1 MTARA
6 ERVGVGVGA
15 RRALLALLLLI
26 AVAAVGY
33 VAGHGL
39 GSRGSSSTSTS
50 TVLVNGV
57 LIDYPSGWKRASGK
71 PPIAGLVLAH
81 ELTLI
86 PSGRDARA
94 GLTAGS
100 LAADDPGPLPE
111 GLLAQLRSNPHT
123 DVVNLSEVQA
133 YRYSHVDVAGFNR
146 ALTVFA
152 IPSAAPGSTVLA
164 CYASTSDSPF
174 ARACGQVVDAVSRV
188 GQPLG
193 YDLTPV
199 SAYARSLAAVLAS
212 VQKGRAVVA
221 QAAGAHGAAADLGGL
236 AARLAQQFRA
246 AASSLQALEAPAAAQ
261 AAQSALLA
269 AARAAGDAYAA
280 LSEAVRARNALAY
293 AAARARVAQ
302 AEAGVNGALRR
313 FALLGYDQAPR

>member
-1 MTARA
+1 MCARGPRRVSRRRSTRRLRPRRTSRRKQWRHRRAPRQHALRPLRRAGPAARPRAPRLTHRSRRLVVGLRLTARA

-15 RRALLALLLLI
+15 RRALLALLLLV

-39 GSRGSSSTSTS
+39 GSRGSSSTSTR

-57 LIDYPSGWKRASGK
+57 LIDFPSGWKRASGK

-86 PSGRDARA
+86 PSGRDVRA

-199 SAYARSLAAVLAS
+199 SAYARSLA
-212 VQKGRAVVA
+212 
-221 QAAGAHGAAADLGGL
+221 
-236 AARLAQQFRA
+236 
-246 AASSLQALEAPAAAQ
+246 
-261 AAQSALLA
+261 
-269 AARAAGDAYAA
+269 
-280 LSEAVRARNALAY
+280 
-293 AAARARVAQ
+293 
-302 AEAGVNGALRR
+302 
-313 FALLGYDQAPR
+313 